1 MTELQTIKK
10 QEGLYK
16 KERDEAAL
24 EERKAK
30 ELVKTQQKRISELKA
45 KTQVLE
51 NDKAKVERDNGEL
64 RLAFRKAENQN
75 IILEKDLR
83 ETKVE
88 LEMFEEMLRSEN

>member
-88 LEMFEEMLRSEN
+88 LEMFEEMLRSED